1 MRNVYK
7 NRLFEKGVVMERSYI
22 MQQCGRIYNPVVWAK
37 YPFYLTNRIHFII
50 GGTAYYRQT
59 KRLLKNHLYIF
70 PLNPAFS
77 VSQDATDPVDH
88 IYFDFLSYTNSFFTD
103 IVEVDGTKIP
113 GLIPL
118 MQSVQDSFTSH
129 DRAMELGPAYFQTLI
144 ALLRGYIPVN
154 TYKSQVTQAAVDFIN
169 TCDVKSLT
177 VESVARNINV
187 NEDHFIRCFRKDM
200 GFTPHKYIA
209 MYKADLAT
217 KLIIQGANI
226 SETADAL
233 GFSSVSSFSTFY
245 KHERHMAPSAVK
257 EWQNGVTFN
266 VQTTI
271 Q

>member
-1 MRNVYK
+1 
-7 NRLFEKGVVMERSYI
+7 MERSYI
-22 MQQCGRIYNPVVWAK
+22 MQQCGRLYNPVVWAK

-88 IYFDFLSYTNSFFTD
+88 IYFDFRSYTNSFFTD

-118 MQSVQDSFTSH
+118 MQSVQDSFTSR
-129 DRAMELGPAYFQTLI
+129 DRAMELGPAYFQTLV
-144 ALLRGYIPVN
+144 ALLKGYIPVN
-154 TYKSQVTQAAVDFIN
+154 TYKSQVTQAAVDYIN
-169 TCDVKSLT
+169 TCDVKYLT
-177 VESVARNINV
+177 VANIAMNINV

-209 MYKADLAT
+209 MFKADLAT
-217 KLIIQGANI
+217 KSIIQGANI

-245 KHERHMAPSAVK
+245 KNERHMAPSSVK
-257 EWQNGVTFN
+257 EWYKGISFN
-266 VQTTI
+266 I
-271 Q
+271 

>member
-1 MRNVYK
+1 M
-7 NRLFEKGVVMERSYI
+7 
-22 MQQCGRIYNPVVWAK
+22 
-37 YPFYLTNRIHFII
+37 
-50 GGTAYYRQT
+50 
-59 KRLLKNHLYIF
+59 
-70 PLNPAFS
+70 
-77 VSQDATDPVDH
+77 
-88 IYFDFLSYTNSFFTD
+88 
-103 IVEVDGTKIP
+103 EVDGTKIP

-118 MQSVQDSFTSH
+118 MKSIQESFS
-129 DRAMELGPAYFQTLI
+129 DRIKAMELGPAYFQTLV

-209 MYKADLAT
+209 MYKADIAT

-226 SETADAL
+226 SEAADSL

-245 KHERHMAPSAVK
+245 KHERHMPPSSVK
-257 EWQNGVTFN
+257 EWQNGISFN
-266 VQTTI
+266 VQTVE
-271 Q
+271 

>member
-7 NRLFEKGVVMERSYI
+7 NRLSVYRSCMERAYI
-22 MQQCGRIYNPVVWAK
+22 MQQCGRLYNPVVWDK

-50 GGTAYYRQT
+50 SGTAFYRQK

-70 PLNPAFS
+70 PLNPAFK
-77 VSQDATDPVDH
+77 VSQDSADPVDH

-118 MQSVQDSFTSH
+118 MKSIQESFSG
-129 DRAMELGPAYFQTLI
+129 RAKAMELGPAYFQTLV

-177 VESVARNINV
+177 VESVAQNINV

-209 MYKADLAT
+209 MYKADIAT

-226 SETADAL
+226 SEAADSL

-245 KHERHMAPSAVK
+245 KHERHMPPSSVK
-257 EWQNGVTFN
+257 EWQNGISFN
-266 VQTTI
+266 VQTVE
-271 Q
+271 